1 MNTVFKD
8 ADEKH
13 SDVPEIYSALWQKS
27 TEVLRNKLDPQI
39 YAAWIKPL
47 SFNVVKNSKKTDA
60 EQYATASSPT
70 NVFELVA
77 PNKFSCDH
85 IKKNYAAIIT
95 SALVDVI
102 GKQDFSLNFSMNDRV
117 QVAQPRS
124 VIQQSPIVPS
134 SSKIIPMQSRV
145 ASFEQE
151 QSVRKPVRKVIREPL
166 QNQVQIQ
173 SQAQIHPQV
182 QNISSGFTPAVSR
195 QLTSPK
201 VDRLLK
207 KQYLESNLNPNYN
220 FSNFVVGDCNQ
231 FAHAV
236 SLKVAEKMGTMYNPL
251 FLYGGVG
258 LGKTHL
264 VNAIGNA
271 ATRRGKKG
279 LFLSAEFF
287 VNELIHSLRT
297 GAMAEFKSKYRSL
310 DFLILD
316 DVQFI
321 CGKEKTQEEFFHTF
335 NELYQRNRQIIITS
349 DRLPQDLVGIED
361 RLKTR
366 FSCGLSIDL
375 QQPDFETRVAI
386 LMKKAESDGVMIPI
400 DVAQFLAQHIDTNI
414 RELEGAF
421 NRLNAKSSV
430 DNVPIDIRLATES
443 LSQILKSRPNEAT
456 IDGIQEAV
464 AVAFRVSSQDLLGKR
479 RTSNIAMARQV
490 AMYLC
495 RTLTCKS
502 FPEIGALFGGR
513 DHSTVIH
520 ACKAIEKKIDGDEKF
535 AADVEDIKKKLA

>member
-1 MNTVFKD
+1 MNTIFRD
-8 ADEKH
+8 ANESRTDFSV
-13 SDVPEIYSALWQKS
+13 SDSYSSLWQKS
-27 TEVLRNKLDPQI
+27 TEVLKSKLDPQI

-47 SFNVVKNSKKTDA
+47 SFNIVRSSKETALSPNNTAQHGAADA
-60 EQYATASSPT
+60 PAKK
-70 NVFELVA
+70 VFELVA

-85 IKKNYAAIIT
+85 IKKNYAEVIT

-102 GKQDFSLNFSMNDRV
+102 GKQDFSLNFSMHDRV
-117 QVAQPRS
+117 QTPQPRS
-124 VIQQSPIVPS
+124 VIQQSPIMLS
-134 SSKIIPMQSRV
+134 SSKVVPIHSRYNPDPDLHVQSD
-145 ASFEQE
+145 
-151 QSVRKPVRKVIREPL
+151 
-166 QNQVQIQ
+166 
-173 SQAQIHPQV
+173 H
-182 QNISSGFTPAVSR
+182 ISNSR
-195 QLTSPK
+195 QPVSSK
-201 VDRLLK
+201 VNKLLK
-207 KQYLESNLNPNYN
+207 KHYLDSNLNPNYN

-236 SLKVAEKMGTMYNPL
+236 SLKVSEKMGTMYNPL

-279 LFLSAEFF
+279 LFISAEHF
-287 VNELIHSLRT
+287 VNELIHAIRT
-297 GAMAEFKSKYRSL
+297 GVTAEFKSKYRSL
-310 DFLILD
+310 EFLILD

-349 DRLPQDLVGIED
+349 DRLPQELVGIED

-375 QQPDFETRVAI
+375 QLPDFETRVAI
-386 LMKKAESDGVMIPI
+386 LTKKAESDGVTLPI

-421 NRLNAKSSV
+421 NRLNAMSSV
-430 DNVPIDIRLATES
+430 NNVPIDIKLATES
-443 LSQILKSRPNEAT
+443 LEQLLKARPKETT
-456 IDGIQEAV
+456 IDGIQETV
-464 AVAFRVSSQDLLGKR
+464 AVAFRVSSQDILGKR
-479 RTSNIAMARQV
+479 RTSNIALARQV
-490 AMYLC
+490 AMYIC
-495 RTLTCKS
+495 RSLTCKS

-520 ACKAIEKKIDGDEKF
+520 ACKAIEKKISSDTKF
-535 AADVEDIKKKLA
+535 ASEIEEIKRKLA